1 MKKKIKLL
9 IIGRRS
15 FLGNNLFR
23 ILKNKIY
30 VKKISYNDFLLLS
43 KTELIKFNFIVNC
56 SLHPNYVKKKYKR
69 KFDFDYHILN
79 IIKKLNIN
87 FIFFSTR
94 KIYHPKFNIKEKGN
108 LRPQDN
114 YALNKL
120 TTENLIKKI
129 LPNNYLILRISNI
142 IGLRSIPNN
151 KSHNLF
157 IDNFIFY
164 VRNKFIPRYE
174 GVYKDFISIEQF
186 AKIFLLILKKN
197 LKGIFNISL
206 GRKIFINDITNWL
219 IRHSNSSLK
228 SNKLSYK
235 KKNFN
240 SDSFT
245 LNNSKIKKAL
255 NIAIKKKE
263 LKKYCLYISKKIF
276 FNKKYN

>member
-9 IIGRRS
+9 IVGRRS
-15 FLGNNLFR
+15 FLGSNLFR

-30 VKKISYNDFLLLS
+30 VKKISYHDFLFFNKS
-43 KTELIKFNFIVNC
+43 ELIKFNFIVNC
-56 SLHPNYVKKKYKR
+56 SIHPDYIKKKYIR

-79 IIKKLNIN
+79 KIKKSNIN

-94 KIYHPKFNIKEKGN
+94 KIYYPKFNIKEKEN
-108 LRPQDN
+108 LKPQDN

-120 TTENLIKKI
+120 TTENLIKKM
-129 LPNNYLILRISNI
+129 LPNNYLILRISNV
-142 IGLRSIPNN
+142 IGVRNIPNN

-164 VRNKFIPRYE
+164 VRNKFIPRFK

-219 IRHSNSSLK
+219 TRHSSSSFKL
-228 SNKLSYK
+228 NKLYYK
-235 KKNFN
+235 KKDFN

-255 NIAIKKKE
+255 NISIKKKE
-263 LKKYCLYISKKIF
+263 LKKYCLNLSKKIF
-276 FNKKYN
+276 LNKEE

>member
-1 MKKKIKLL
+1 MRKKIKLL

-15 FLGNNLFR
+15 FIGTNLFR

-30 VKKISYNDFLLLS
+30 VKKINYNDFLLFS
-43 KTELIKFNFIVNC
+43 KAELIKFNFIVNC
-56 SLHPNYVKKKYKR
+56 SLHPYYVKKKYKR

-79 IIKKLNIN
+79 IVKKLNIN

-94 KIYHPKFNIKEKGN
+94 KIYYPKFNITEKEN

-186 AKIFLLILKKN
+186 GKIFLLILKKN

-219 IRHSNSSLK
+219 ICHSNSSFK
-228 SNKLSYK
+228 SNKLYYK
-235 KKNFN
+235 KNNFN

-245 LNNSKIKKAL
+245 LNNSKIKKTL
-255 NIAIKKKE
+255 NISIKKKE
-263 LKKYCLYISKKIF
+263 LKKYCLYLSKKIF